1 MLINKKEVSNEKSL
15 GASFYFWGKNGLD
28 CRTCSNLSEGI
39 LDDCMTSSNVSKV
52 FSGGFGT
59 EKG

>member
-1 MLINKKEVSNEKSL
+1 MLNNKKEVSNEKSL
-15 GASFYFWGKNGLD
+15 GTSFCFWGKNGLD
-28 CRTCSNLSEGI
+28 YRTSSNLLEGI
-39 LDDCMTSSNVSKV
+39 LGDCMTSSNVSKV